1 MYMELDN
8 DSDDDDSSGGGGG
21 GDDVIQA
28 LTCVKH
34 VNFVTKYPPYNVYK
48 LNHVRKLIVS

>member
-1 MYMELDN
+1 MELDN
-8 DSDDDDSSGGGGG
+8 DSDDDDSSSGG

-34 VNFVTKYPPYNVYK
+34 VNFVTKYPPYDVYK
-48 LNHVRKLIVS
+48 LNHVRKRITS

>member
-34 VNFVTKYPPYNVYK
+34 VNFVTKYPPYDVYK
-48 LNHVRKLIVS
+48 LNHVRKRITS